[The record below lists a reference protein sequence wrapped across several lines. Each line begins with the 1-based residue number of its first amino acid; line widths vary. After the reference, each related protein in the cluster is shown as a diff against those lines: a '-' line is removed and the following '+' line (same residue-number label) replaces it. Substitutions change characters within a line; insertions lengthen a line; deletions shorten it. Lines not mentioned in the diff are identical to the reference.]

1 MNRANPAGLRKALE
15 AANTMAKA
23 GVMFICMPVLNEAD
37 GHQLVAQAAQ
47 RFEQLIKQAEE
58 KS

>member
-47 RFEQLIKQAEE
+47 RFEQLIKHAEE